1 MSNIEDYI
9 SDLSNRAISISGDI
23 YGKNFTQVIH
33 DPQDGSD
40 IELGHTFYSITDV
53 GTIKKLGGI
62 SFTETGGTVGMSFD
76 VIDSAGASTSILG
89 IGADGLT
96 VSGGI
101 DVSGG
106 STNFETSTINV
117 ADFDIVLGSGATEL
131 SQLDG
136 GGVIVGTDTS
146 GTISLLYSFAN
157 DFWSANTGMNVE
169 SGHGFTVNTDSV
181 VLNESGLKI
190 DDILL
195 SQTGLEIG
203 TAVSISSSAI
213 TLGSGINPVIL
224 DASGLAVGADLS
236 LDTTNGLQAG
246 DITLNN
252 SVGLLI
258 GTGVSALTLDSTGL
272 FVGSDI
278 ELSVASG
285 LTLGD
290 TNLADA
296 LTFSNATTGDVIVND
311 NGIQIG
317 PDISITKAGGLALG
331 PDATISTTSISFG
344 MSPDETIIDDTSV
357 QLGTD
362 ALLNHD
368 GLYFGNEDAAI
379 YMGGSNEWKV
389 SVDPVTKNMTFQ
401 FYDTVSGTYITK
413 TEIKST

>member
-1 MSNIEDYI
+1 MSTIEDYI
-9 SDLSNRAISISGDI
+9 SDLTARAISISGDI
-23 YGKNFTQVIH
+23 YGKNFTQVIR
-33 DPQDGSD
+33 DPDDGTD
-40 IELGHTFYSITDV
+40 VEVGHTFYSITDV

-62 SFTETGGTVGMSFD
+62 SFTESGGVVGMNFD
-76 VIDSAGASTSILG
+76 VVDSSGDSSSVLS
-89 IGADGLT
+89 IGADGLS
-96 VSGGI
+96 VQGGF

-136 GGVIVGTDTS
+136 GGMIVGTVES
-146 GTISLLYSFAN
+146 GEISLLYSFTN
-157 DFWSANTGMNVE
+157 DFWNTNTGVNVE
-169 SGHGFTVNTDSV
+169 TGHGFTVNTDSV
-181 VLNESGLKI
+181 ILNESGLKI

-203 TAVSISSSAI
+203 TDVSISSTAI
-213 TLGSGINPVIL
+213 TLGTTNPVIL
-224 DASGLAVGADLS
+224 NASGLAVGSDLS

-252 SVGLLI
+252 TVGLLI
-258 GTGVSALTLDSTGL
+258 GTGTSALVLDSTGL
-272 FVGSDI
+272 FVGSEI

-290 TNLADA
+290 TNLADS
-296 LTFSNATTGDVIVND
+296 LTFTNATTGDVIVND
-311 NGIQIG
+311 DGIQIG
-317 PDISITKAGGLALG
+317 PDISITKSGGLALG

-344 MSPDETIIDDTSV
+344 VSPDETVIDDTSV

-389 SVDPVTKNMTFQ
+389 SVDTVTKHLTFQ
-401 FYDTVSGTYITK
+401 FYDTLSGTYITK